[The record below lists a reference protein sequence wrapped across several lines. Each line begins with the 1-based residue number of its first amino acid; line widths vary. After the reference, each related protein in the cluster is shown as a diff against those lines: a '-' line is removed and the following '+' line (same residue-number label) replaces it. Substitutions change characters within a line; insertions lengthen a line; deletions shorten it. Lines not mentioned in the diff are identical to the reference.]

1 MAERA
6 RRTPWEIRR
15 DLALTRLNTVA
26 DARRLAKRRVPPA
39 VFDYIDGAAGEERTL
54 AMNREAIESVGFVP
68 RMGVTVGSPGPDLS
82 TTVLGT
88 PVSMPMLM
96 SPVGFTR
103 MMEPGGDVAGARAA
117 EAAGTIFTLSSMS
130 GQTLEEVAAASSGPL
145 WFQLY
150 FLGGRDGAE
159 QLVARARDAG
169 YRALVVTV
177 DTQIPGNRERDH
189 RYRISPPI
197 RFDRTTVVKMAPQ
210 VALHPWWLF
219 DAAKDRFQLELANA
233 TSIEANGQRMTEG
246 EALMHWVSR
255 PPLWED
261 FAWMNKVFDGPV
273 ICKGVLS
280 GEDAKRAVDAGASAI
295 IVSNHGGRQL
305 DGVPAGMEALVEVLD
320 AVGSKVEVLVDGG
333 FRRGADVV
341 KAVALG
347 AKAAMIGRP
356 WAYGLAAA
364 GEPGIKKVLS
374 FMRQDIDRTLRL
386 LGAPSVQS
394 LDPSYISPPEGWVK
408 PKTRPRRR
416 SAGSNATSSK
426 APTA

>member
-1 MAERA
+1 MAEGA
-6 RRTPWEIRR
+6 RRTLWTIRR
-15 DLALTRLNTVA
+15 DMALAHLNTVA
-26 DARRLAKRRVPPA
+26 DARRLAKRRVPPS
-39 VFDYIDGAAGEERTL
+39 VFHYIDGAAGEERTL
-54 AMNREAIESVGFVP
+54 AMNREAIESVGFIP
-68 RMGVTVGSPGPDLS
+68 RMGVTAGTPGPDLT

-88 PVSMPMLM
+88 PVSMPLLM

-130 GQTLEEVAAASSGPL
+130 GHTLEEVAAASSGPL

-189 RYRISPPI
+189 RYGISPPI
-197 RFDRTTVVKMAPQ
+197 TLDRHMVVKFAPQ
-210 VALHPWWLF
+210 VALHPWWLY
-219 DAAKDRFQLELANA
+219 DAAKDGFRLSFANA
-233 TSIEANGQRMTEG
+233 ATIESSGQRMSEG
-246 EALMHWVSR
+246 EALMHWLSR

-261 FAWMNKVFDGPV
+261 FAWMRKVFDGPV

-280 GEDAKRAVDAGASAI
+280 GEDAKRAVDAGATAI

-305 DGVPAGMEALVEVLD
+305 DGVPSGMEALVDVLD

-341 KAVALG
+341 RAVALG
-347 AKAAMIGRP
+347 AKAVMVGRP

-364 GEPGIKKVLS
+364 GQPGIEKVLS
-374 FMRQDIDRTLRL
+374 IMRQDIDRTLRL
-386 LGAPSVQS
+386 LGAPSVES
-394 LDPSYISPPEGWVK
+394 LDPSYVSPPESWVK
-408 PKTRPRRR
+408 PKPRARRR
-416 SAGSNATSSK
+416 GTAPSAASK
-426 APTA
+426 ASTS

>member
-1 MAERA
+1 MA
-6 RRTPWEIRR
+6 
-15 DLALTRLNTVA
+15 LARLNTVA

-39 VFDYIDGAAGEERTL
+39 VFHYIDGAAGEERTL

-68 RMGVTVGSPGPDLS
+68 RMGVTAGAPGPDLS

-96 SPVGFTR
+96 SPIGFTR

-159 QLVARARDAG
+159 QLVTRARDAG

-189 RYRISPPI
+189 RYGLSPPLNL
-197 RFDRTTVVKMAPQ
+197 DRRTAFKMAPQ
-210 VALHPWWLF
+210 AALHPWWLY
-219 DAAKDRFQLELANA
+219 DVAKDRFRLELAHA
-233 TSIEANGQRMTEG
+233 TSIETEGRRMTEG

-261 FAWMNKVFDGPV
+261 FAWMRKIFDGPV

-305 DGVPAGMEALVEVLD
+305 DGVPSGMEALVDVLD
-320 AVGSKVEVLVDGG
+320 AVGGKVEVLVDGG

-341 KAVALG
+341 RAVALG

-364 GEPGIKKVLS
+364 GEPGVKKVLS
-374 FMRQDIDRTLRL
+374 IMRQDIDRTLRL
-386 LGAPSVQS
+386 LGAPSVES
-394 LDPSYISPPEGWVK
+394 LDSSFVSPPEGWAK
-408 PKTRPRRR
+408 PKARPRRR
-416 SAGSNATSSK
+416 AAGTNATSSK
-426 APTA
+426 ASSR